1 MLRRLARLPIRAFRH
16 VLLDQS
22 YEPYYSSEIW
32 EKKYREEHYHLGDPQ
47 EDGRF
52 GALLQVLRRYDRGPM
67 LDLGCGDG
75 LLWKHYRPLSDS
87 PLVGVDYS
95 DTAVAKANSLALANA
110 EFHAADYRNFKP
122 GRQLTVVVFN
132 ESLYYIN
139 SFLDAIAT
147 AENFLDEQGV
157 IVVSMFD
164 TLVTR
169 RIWKRL
175 LERRK
180 WLQSISV
187 HDQRSQRT
195 WTIRVFPGPGFKRS

>member
-1 MLRRLARLPIRAFRH
+1 LE
-16 VLLDQS
+16 QS

-52 GALLQVLRRYDRGPM
+52 GALLQVLRYDRGPM

-75 LLWKHYRPLSDS
+75 LLWKHDRPLSDS
-87 PLVGVDYS
+87 PLIGMDYS
-95 DTAVAKANSLALANA
+95 DTAVAKANSLALPNA

-122 GRQLTVVVFN
+122 GRQRMIVVFN
-132 ESLYYIN
+132 ELPYYIN

-147 AENFLDEQGV
+147 AENFLGEQGV

-164 TLVTR
+164 TLGTR

-180 WLQSISV
+180 WLQAISV

-195 WTIRVFPGPGFKRS
+195 WTIRVLPGPGVKRS

>member
-1 MLRRLARLPIRAFRH
+1 MLRKLARLPIRAFRH

-22 YEPYYSSEIW
+22 YESYYSSEIW
-32 EKKYREEHYHLGDPQ
+32 ERKYREEHYHLGDPQ

-87 PLVGVDYS
+87 PLIGVDYS
-95 DTAVAKANSLALANA
+95 DTAVAKANSLALPNA

-132 ESLYYIN
+132 ESLYYIDA
-139 SFLDAIAT
+139 FLDAIAT

-175 LERRK
+175 LERRR

-187 HDQRSQRT
+187 HDQRSKRT
-195 WTIRVFPGPGFKRS
+195 WTIRVFPGPGARRP

>member
-1 MLRRLARLPIRAFRH
+1 
-16 VLLDQS
+16 
-22 YEPYYSSEIW
+22 
-32 EKKYREEHYHLGDPQ
+32 
-47 EDGRF
+47 
-52 GALLQVLRRYDRGPM
+52 
-67 LDLGCGDG
+67 
-75 LLWKHYRPLSDS
+75 
-87 PLVGVDYS
+87 VDYS
-95 DTAVAKANSLALANA
+95 DTAVAKANSLALPNA

-132 ESLYYIN
+132 ESLYYIDA
-139 SFLDAIAT
+139 FLDAIAT

-175 LERRK
+175 LERRR

-187 HDQRSQRT
+187 HDQRSKRT
-195 WTIRVFPGPGFKRS
+195 WTIRVFPGPGARRP

>member
-1 MLRRLARLPIRAFRH
+1 MLRKLAQLPIRAFRH

-22 YEPYYSSEIW
+22 YESYYSSEIW
-32 EKKYREEHYHLGDPQ
+32 ERKYRDEHYHLGDPQ

-67 LDLGCGDG
+67 LDLGCGNG
-75 LLWKHYRPLSDS
+75 LLWKHYRPLSES
-87 PLVGVDYS
+87 PLIGVDYS
-95 DTAVAKANSLALANA
+95 DTAIAKANSLALPNA
-110 EFHAADYRNFKP
+110 EFNAADYRNFKP
-122 GRQLTVVVFN
+122 GRELTVVVFN
-132 ESLYYIN
+132 ESLYYIEA
-139 SFLDAIAT
+139 FLDAIAT
-147 AENFLDEQGV
+147 AESFLDDQGV

-187 HDQRSQRT
+187 HDQRSKRT
-195 WTIRVFPGPGFKRS
+195 WTIRVFPGPGAMRP

>member
-1 MLRRLARLPIRAFRH
+1 MLRKLARLPIRAFRH

-22 YEPYYSSEIW
+22 YESYYSSEIW
-32 EKKYREEHYHLGDPQ
+32 ERKYREEHYHLGDPQ

-87 PLVGVDYS
+87 PLIGVDYS
-95 DTAVAKANSLALANA
+95 DTAVAKANSLALPNA

-132 ESLYYIN
+132 ESLYYIDA
-139 SFLDAIAT
+139 FLDAIAT

-157 IVVSMFD
+157 IVVSMFN

-175 LERRK
+175 LERRR

-187 HDQRSQRT
+187 HDQRSKRT
-195 WTIRVFPGPGFKRS
+195 WTIRVFPGPGARRP

>member
-1 MLRRLARLPIRAFRH
+1 

-22 YEPYYSSEIW
+22 YESYYSSEIW
-32 EKKYREEHYHLGDPQ
+32 ERKYREEHYHLGDPQ

-87 PLVGVDYS
+87 PLIGVDYS
-95 DTAVAKANSLALANA
+95 DTAVAKANSLALPNA

-132 ESLYYIN
+132 ESLYYIDA
-139 SFLDAIAT
+139 FLDAIAT

-175 LERRK
+175 LERRR

-187 HDQRSQRT
+187 HDQRSKRT
-195 WTIRVFPGPGFKRS
+195 WTIRVFPGPGARRP

>member
-22 YEPYYSSEIW
+22 YESYYSSEIW

-87 PLVGVDYS
+87 PLIGVDYS
-95 DTAVAKANSLALANA
+95 DTAVAKANSLALPNA

-139 SFLDAIAT
+139 SFLEAIAT

-195 WTIRVFPGPGFKRS
+195 WAIRVFPGPGFKRS

>member
-1 MLRRLARLPIRAFRH
+1 MLRKLARLPIRAFRH

-22 YEPYYSSEIW
+22 YESYYSSEIW
-32 EKKYREEHYHLGDPQ
+32 ERKYREEHYHLGDPQ

-67 LDLGCGDG
+67 LDLGCGNG

-87 PLVGVDYS
+87 PLIGVDYS
-95 DTAVAKANSLALANA
+95 DTAVAKANSLALPNA

-132 ESLYYIN
+132 ESLYYIDA
-139 SFLDAIAT
+139 FLDAIAT

-175 LERRK
+175 LERRR

-187 HDQRSQRT
+187 HDQRSKRT
-195 WTIRVFPGPGFKRS
+195 WTIRVFPGPGARRP

>member
-1 MLRRLARLPIRAFRH
+1 MLRKLARLPIRAFRH

-22 YEPYYSSEIW
+22 YESYYSSEIW
-32 EKKYREEHYHLGDPQ
+32 ERKYREEHYHLGDPQ

-87 PLVGVDYS
+87 PLIGVDYS
-95 DTAVAKANSLALANA
+95 DTAVAKANSLALPNA

-132 ESLYYIN
+132 ESLYYIDA
-139 SFLDAIAT
+139 FLDAIAT

-175 LERRK
+175 LERRR

-187 HDQRSQRT
+187 HDQRSKRT
-195 WTIRVFPGPGFKRS
+195 WTIRGFPGPGARRP

>member
-1 MLRRLARLPIRAFRH
+1 MLRKLSRLPIRAFRH
-16 VLLDQS
+16 VFLDQS
-22 YEPYYSSEIW
+22 YQSYYSSEIW
-32 EKKYREEHYHLGDPQ
+32 ERKYREEHYHLGDPR

-87 PLVGVDYS
+87 PLIGVDYS
-95 DTAVAKANSLALANA
+95 DTAVAKANSLALPNA
-110 EFHAADYRNFKP
+110 EFYAADYRNFEP
-122 GRQLTVVVFN
+122 GRELTVVVFN
-132 ESLYYIN
+132 ESLYYIDT
-139 SFLDAIAT
+139 FLDAIAT
-147 AENFLDEQGV
+147 AESFLDEQGV
-157 IVVSMFD
+157 IVLSMFD

-180 WLQSISV
+180 WLQSIRV
-187 HDQRSQRT
+187 HDQRSKRT
-195 WTIRVFPGPGFKRS
+195 WTIRVFPGPGARRS

>member
-1 MLRRLARLPIRAFRH
+1 MLSSLARLPIRAFRH
-16 VLLDQS
+16 VLLDRS
-22 YEPYYSSEIW
+22 YESYYSSAVW
-32 EKKYREEHYHLGDPQ
+32 EKKYRDEHYHLGDPQ

-52 GALLQVLRRYDRGPM
+52 GALVQVLRRYDHGPM

-87 PLVGVDYS
+87 LLIGVDYS
-95 DTAVAKANSLALANA
+95 ETAVAKAKSLALPNVEFRA
-110 EFHAADYRNFKP
+110 EDYRTFDP
-122 GRQLTVVVFN
+122 WMQLAVVVFN
-132 ESLYYIN
+132 ESLYYIDG
-139 SFLDAIAT
+139 FLDAINK
-147 AENFLDEQGV
+147 AESCLADQGV

-180 WLQSISV
+180 WLQSLSV
-187 HDQRSQRT
+187 HDHRSKRS
-195 WTIRVFPGPGFKRS
+195 WTIRVFPGPGAGRL